1 MQYGHHILY
10 KVKDTL
16 PQSKLNKEKRETNLQ
31 AAYHIKNR
39 QLVQNKKVVLF
50 DDIYTTG
57 NTVNECS
64 KVLKAAGAKEIG
76 VLTLA
81 KD

>member
-1 MQYGHHILY
+1 M
-10 KVKDTL
+10 
-16 PQSKLNKEKRETNLQ
+16 
-31 AAYHIKNR
+31 KNI
-39 QLVQNKKVVLF
+39 VLL

-64 KVLKAAGAKEIG
+64 KVLKQAGAKEIG

>member
-1 MQYGHHILY
+1 M
-10 KVKDTL
+10 
-16 PQSKLNKEKRETNLQ
+16 PQSIQNKEERASNVKN
-31 AAYHIKNR
+31 AYYIKNEKI
-39 QLVQNKKVVLF
+39 VQNKKILLI

-64 KVLKAAGAKEIG
+64 KMLKQAGAKEIG